1 MSLWPR
7 LRRRSRGRKRSS
19 SKPNPY
25 SNIGLDKLAVVHA
38 EFDAQR
44 ALFAA
49 EKGVPVSVVRF
60 ISGSQRGWTLLPT
73 SAVGPAPADADH
85 YSSTSSSGLS
95 SPDWVSA
102 PFPARSRPRALK
114 LPSPDTSAS
123 EGAPGG
129 SGTFQFSPPES
140 PSPAE
145 IEAFASSP
153 SPSPSSSPASANAG
167 RADSSELRNSNVEGS
182 LIPAEEYLSRNPQ
195 AAHTASVL
203 FVSLGVFS
211 SAVGFGTAFALIL
224 SSWRR
229 GSSTLKRIFSI
240 LATHLVSAI
249 RPSLLVKGS
258 RNSLSGKS
266 ASLAEEE
273 EEAAAEA
280 EMKVTPAAPIAPI
293 FSKETGDA
301 EVARISSF
309 AFPVLPQNNSVG
321 TPIFRGPP
329 ESHALVAAPELNPIV
344 TSIKVVAVSSQPGSP
359 AFDASKGAPKPCQKL
374 KARIFKCHPPRKVT
388 PATSENSSTEED
400 GQETVLEVDPAM
412 GAHNGLTDSPR
423 DSPRCKRLSFIRR
436 RAKSKKG
443 LESDEQS
450 GLSAESE
457 FEDVSSPVTRVVA
470 VRASRSQEILAS
482 RNPNSDAA
490 APSSRLKVSRSQE
503 LKQSLRNLK
512 HKIKSHELAAPS
524 AANAPEMPLESAAVD
539 LHKMAFPF
547 KHDADSSNCSSP
559 TTLGPNSSSKA
570 EKRRGSSKCLLRKLS
585 NESDKSGELGPAS
598 PRSTTISQT
607 STKLSKCMT
616 AQPSRM
622 TTERT
627 STIDCK
633 PELRKVKTTVARMP
647 LPADH
652 GELARSPVLDR
663 ETLGA
668 LLVLAVLGFLLLG
681 RIPAILGTA
690 CLCLVLSH
698 VQKFLSHNL
707 TPREKERLASKS
719 GVGAGVGLSRL
730 GGSSPPNSLGQG
742 NPVVDVQ
749 SSEYRKK
756 VLLEGFLDRGNRRN

>member
-1 MSLWPR
+1 MSFWPR
-7 LRRRSRGRKRSS
+7 LRRRSRGRKRSI

-73 SAVGPAPADADH
+73 SAVSPVPVEADH
-85 YSSTSSSGLS
+85 YSSTSSSVLS
-95 SPDWVSA
+95 SPARGSA
-102 PFPARSRPRALK
+102 PFPASFRPRALK
-114 LPSPDTSAS
+114 PLSAGKSAS
-123 EGAPGG
+123 EAAPGG
-129 SGTFQFSPPES
+129 SGTFQFSPPDS
-140 PSPAE
+140 LSSAE
-145 IEAFASSP
+145 IEAIVSSSSTST
-153 SPSPSSSPASANAG
+153 SPSPSSPSASANAG
-167 RADSSELRNSNVEGS
+167 SSNSTELRSSNVEGT
-182 LIPAEEYLSRNPQ
+182 LIPADEYQARNYKASQ
-195 AAHTASVL
+195 TASVL
-203 FVSLGVFS
+203 LVSLGVFS
-211 SAVGFGTAFALIL
+211 SAIGFSTAFALIV
-224 SSWRR
+224 SSWKR
-229 GSSTLKRIFSI
+229 GRSTLKRIFSI

-249 RPSLLVKGS
+249 RPSLLVKGL
-258 RNSLSGKS
+258 RNAVTGESI
-266 ASLAEEE
+266 SLAEEG
-273 EEAAAEA
+273 A
-280 EMKVTPAAPIAPI
+280 EMKVTPATPIAPI
-293 FSKETGDA
+293 LSRETGDA

-309 AFPVLPQNNSVG
+309 AFPVLSRDNSVV
-321 TPIFRGPP
+321 TPIFRVHQ
-329 ESHALVAAPELNPIV
+329 ESQALVAAPELNPIV

-359 AFDASKGAPKPCQKL
+359 AFDGSKGAQKSCQKL
-374 KARIFKCHPPRKVT
+374 KARIFKCHPPRKIT

-400 GQETVLEVDPAM
+400 VSESALEVDPVM
-412 GAHNGLTDSPR
+412 IDSPR

-443 LESDEQS
+443 LESDELS
-450 GLSAESE
+450 GQSAESE

-470 VRASRSQEILAS
+470 VKSSISQEILTS

-503 LKQSLRNLK
+503 LKLSFMNLK
-512 HKIKSHELAAPS
+512 HKIKSHELPAS
-524 AANAPEMPLESAAVD
+524 SVANAPEMQQQLPLESDTVEVLD
-539 LHKMAFPF
+539 KMAFPF
-547 KHDADSSNCSSP
+547 KHDADSSNCSTP
-559 TTLGPNSSSKA
+559 TTPGPNSSSKA
-570 EKRRGSSKCLLRKLS
+570 EKRKGSSTCLLRKLS
-585 NESDKSGELGPAS
+585 NESEKSGELGLAS
-598 PRSTTISQT
+598 PRSTTPSQT
-607 STKLSKCMT
+607 SNRLSKSIT
-616 AQPSRM
+616 SYPSRM
-622 TTERT
+622 ITERNT
-627 STIDCK
+627 VIECK
-633 PELRKVKTTVARMP
+633 PELRKVKTTVARVP

-663 ETLGA
+663 ETLGS

-698 VQKFLSHNL
+698 VQKFLSNNM
-707 TPREKERLASKS
+707 TPREKERLASKG
-719 GVGAGVGLSRL
+719 GVGVGLSRL